1 MKKQQKPKLIEV
13 VFPED
18 LESSETKNEIDKI
31 KKLEERV
38 NMILENFE
46 QWDLMMRVFLTVFL
60 KEADKKQGGF
70 SNVLSIFN
78 DKVTP
83 RPKADKDKKKAIHVK
98 VQSLLMKTENL
109 TLNAFESGI
118 LKSKYLY
125 HSRRWTFFRLSCVT

>member
-1 MKKQQKPKLIEV
+1 MKKQQKLKLTEV

-38 NMILENFE
+38 NKILENFE

-60 KEADKKQGGF
+60 EEADKKQGGF

-83 RPKADKDKKKAIHVK
+83 RLKADKDKKK
-98 VQSLLMKTENL
+98 QYT
-109 TLNAFESGI
+109 
-118 LKSKYLY
+118 
-125 HSRRWTFFRLSCVT
+125 

>member
-1 MKKQQKPKLIEV
+1 MKKQHKPKLIEV

-38 NMILENFE
+38 NKILENFE

-60 KEADKKQGGF
+60 EEADKKQGGF

-78 DKVTP
+78 GKVTP
-83 RPKADKDKKKAIHVK
+83 RPKADKDKKK
-98 VQSLLMKTENL
+98 QYT
-109 TLNAFESGI
+109 
-118 LKSKYLY
+118 
-125 HSRRWTFFRLSCVT
+125 